1 MTSAETPSPAPQ
13 DLPPATEADYW
24 LGFDL
29 GGTKMQA
36 SIFDKDLQICA
47 SKRRRTQ
54 GGRGIRDGVDRI
66 VRTMENVLADANLTP
81 QDLRGI
87 GIGCPGPLDL
97 DRGIVLEAPNLGWE
111 QMPLAES
118 VQKALGCPVVVLN
131 DVDAG
136 VYGEYCRGSAQSS
149 RCTLGVF
156 PGTGIGGGCVYEG
169 QILRGALSSCME
181 IGHIQVLPN
190 GPLCGCGQSG
200 CLEALAS
207 RLAISAAAAQAAYR
221 GQAPTLRRL
230 AGTKLSNIRSG
241 VLAKAI
247 RGGDQVIE
255 DIVREAA
262 AHLGQAV
269 AMLVNLINPDTILLG
284 GGLVEAMPE
293 LYLATVSHSAR
304 ALVLPSYRD
313 SFQVVSAELGDDAT
327 ATGAAAWAQQTLSPK
342 VSDRGA
348 S

>member
-1 MTSAETPSPAPQ
+1 
-13 DLPPATEADYW
+13 
-24 LGFDL
+24 
-29 GGTKMQA
+29 MQA
-36 SIFDKDLQICA
+36 TVFDADLQICA

-54 GGRGIRDGVDRI
+54 GGEGIKDGVDRI
-66 VRTMENVLADANLTP
+66 VRTMETALSAAELTP
-81 QDLRGI
+81 DDLRGI

-111 QMPLAES
+111 NMPVAES
-118 VQKALGCPVVVLN
+118 VRASLGCPVILLN

-136 VYGEYCRGSAQSS
+136 VYAEYRRGSATSS

-169 QILRGALSSCME
+169 KILRGALSSCME
-181 IGHIQVLPN
+181 IGHLQMLPD
-190 GPLCGCGQSG
+190 GPLCGCGQFG

-207 RLAISAAAAQAAYR
+207 RLAISAAAAQASYR

-247 RGGDQVIE
+247 RGGDTVIE
-255 DIVREAA
+255 DIVRSAA
-262 AHLGQAV
+262 TYLGAAV
-269 AMLVNLINPDTILLG
+269 AMLVNLISPDTIVLG

-293 LYLATVSHSAR
+293 LYLESVSVSAR
-304 ALVLPSYRD
+304 ARVLPSYRD
-313 SFQVVSAELGDDAT
+313 SFRVVAAQLGDDAT
-327 ATGAAAWAQQTLSPK
+327 TTGAAAWAQEAL
-342 VSDRGA
+342 VGA
-348 S
+348 EAGLPDAEKPT